1 MFFVKC
7 EMLKMIRLNFVLF
20 EKLSDMKP
28 HKKLHSWTK
37 SFEFVKDIYLVT
49 SKFPVEEKFGL
60 TSQMRRATVSIPV
73 NIAEGAAR
81 KSPKEFRQ
89 FLYISLGSLSELDTL
104 ILLSESLSFIE
115 KEKSDLLI
123 EKLDVIGKLIY
134 GLIQKIIV
142 ND

>member
-7 EMLKMIRLNFVLF
+7 EMLKMIRLNFVFF
-20 EKLSDMKP
+20 EKLFHMKP
-28 HKKLHSWTK
+28 DKKLYSWTK
-37 SFEFVKDIYLVT
+37 SFEFVKDIYIVT

-60 TSQMRRATVSIPV
+60 TSQMRRASVSIPV

-104 ILLSESLSFIE
+104 ILLSESLSIN
-115 KEKSDLLI
+115 KKDKSDLLI

-134 GLIQKIIV
+134 GLAQKIVI